1 MSTKHPRTAM
11 LDLLEDLRLV
21 IEHRPPGLSEAQV
34 LAVLAT
40 LIEDVAGS
48 AFTALSQRDDE
59 DSN

>member
-1 MSTKHPRTAM
+1 M

-21 IEHRPPGLSEAQV
+21 IEHRPPGLSAAQV